1 MKMNLSKEKNQNNP
15 KITVGIPVFNGEK
28 SIRRALDSVLSQT
41 FLDFELVIS
50 DNASTDSTP
59 LICQEYK
66 RNDKRINLNLI
77 ITCAR
82 SLESETKNEISK
94 ILDELG
100 DQEPE
105 ILNVGMRGILMA
117 NTIIEPSK
125 IIDYVKNKMIEEPW
139 LIRYCLRIIPIQM
152 ITETEIDKIKQNVI
166 KLKDTIQ
173 KNDSYRITIEKR
185 NTDISSTE
193 IITEIA
199 KIFPNKVSLNQPDW
213 IVLIEILGN
222 DTGISILKDDEL
234 FSLDKAKR
242 MSD

>member
-1 MKMNLSKEKNQNNP
+1 
-15 KITVGIPVFNGEK
+15 
-28 SIRRALDSVLSQT
+28 
-41 FLDFELVIS
+41 
-50 DNASTDSTP
+50 
-59 LICQEYK
+59 
-66 RNDKRINLNLI
+66 LNLI

-105 ILNVGMRGILMA
+105 ILNVGMRGILMV
-117 NTIIEPSK
+117 NTIIETSK
-125 IIDYVKNKMIEEPW
+125 IMDYVKNKVIEEPW

-185 NTDISSTE
+185 NTSISSNE

-213 IVLIEILGN
+213 IILIEILGN
-222 DTGISILKDDEL
+222 KTGISILKNDEM

>member
-1 MKMNLSKEKNQNNP
+1 
-15 KITVGIPVFNGEK
+15 
-28 SIRRALDSVLSQT
+28 
-41 FLDFELVIS
+41 
-50 DNASTDSTP
+50 
-59 LICQEYK
+59 
-66 RNDKRINLNLI
+66 LNLI

-105 ILNVGMRGILMA
+105 ILNVGMRGILMV
-117 NTIIEPSK
+117 NTVIEPSK

-199 KIFPNKVSLNQPDW
+199 NIFPNKVSLNQPDW

>member
-1 MKMNLSKEKNQNNP
+1 M
-15 KITVGIPVFNGEK
+15 
-28 SIRRALDSVLSQT
+28 
-41 FLDFELVIS
+41 
-50 DNASTDSTP
+50 
-59 LICQEYK
+59 
-66 RNDKRINLNLI
+66 NLI

-82 SLESETKNEISK
+82 NLESETKNEIRK

-105 ILNVGMRGILMA
+105 ILNVGMRGILMV

-125 IIDYVKNKMIEEPW
+125 IIDYVKNKIIEEPW
-139 LIRYCLRIIPIQM
+139 LIRYCLRIIPIQRM
-152 ITETEIDKIKQNVI
+152 TDTEIDKIKQNVI

-185 NTDISSTE
+185 NTSISSSE
-193 IITEIA
+193 IITEVA

-222 DTGISILKDDEL
+222 KTGISILKENEI

-242 MSD
+242 ASD

>member
-1 MKMNLSKEKNQNNP
+1 
-15 KITVGIPVFNGEK
+15 
-28 SIRRALDSVLSQT
+28 
-41 FLDFELVIS
+41 
-50 DNASTDSTP
+50 
-59 LICQEYK
+59 
-66 RNDKRINLNLI
+66 LNLI

-82 SLESETKNEISK
+82 SLESETKNEINK

-105 ILNVGMRGILMA
+105 ILNVGMRGILMV

-139 LIRYCLRIIPIQM
+139 FIRYCLRIIPIQM

-199 KIFPNKVSLNQPDW
+199 NIFPNKVSLNQPDW

>member
-1 MKMNLSKEKNQNNP
+1 
-15 KITVGIPVFNGEK
+15 
-28 SIRRALDSVLSQT
+28 
-41 FLDFELVIS
+41 
-50 DNASTDSTP
+50 
-59 LICQEYK
+59 
-66 RNDKRINLNLI
+66 LNLI

-82 SLESETKNEISK
+82 NLESETKNEIRK

-105 ILNVGMRGILMA
+105 ILNVGMRGILMV

-125 IIDYVKNKMIEEPW
+125 IIDWVKNKIIEEPW
-139 LIRYCLRIIPIQM
+139 LIRYCLRIIPIQR
-152 ITETEIDKIKQNVI
+152 ITDTEIDKIKQNVI
-166 KLKDTIQ
+166 KLNDTIQ

-185 NTDISSTE
+185 NTSISSNE

-213 IVLIEILGN
+213 IILIEILGN
-222 DTGISILKDDEL
+222 ETGISILKNDGM

>member
-1 MKMNLSKEKNQNNP
+1 M
-15 KITVGIPVFNGEK
+15 
-28 SIRRALDSVLSQT
+28 
-41 FLDFELVIS
+41 
-50 DNASTDSTP
+50 
-59 LICQEYK
+59 
-66 RNDKRINLNLI
+66 NLI

-82 SLESETKNEISK
+82 NLESETKNEIRK

-105 ILNVGMRGILMA
+105 ILNVGMRGILMV
-117 NTIIEPSK
+117 NTIIKPSK
-125 IIDYVKNKMIEEPW
+125 IIDWVKNKVIEEPW
-139 LIRYCLRIIPIQM
+139 LIRYCLRIIPIQSM
-152 ITETEIDKIKQNVI
+152 TETEIGKITQNVI

-185 NTDISSTE
+185 NTSISSSE
-193 IITEIA
+193 IITEVA

-213 IVLIEILGN
+213 IVLIEIIGN
-222 DTGISILKDDEL
+222 ETGISILKNDEL

>member
-1 MKMNLSKEKNQNNP
+1 
-15 KITVGIPVFNGEK
+15 
-28 SIRRALDSVLSQT
+28 
-41 FLDFELVIS
+41 
-50 DNASTDSTP
+50 
-59 LICQEYK
+59 
-66 RNDKRINLNLI
+66 LNLI

-82 SLESETKNEISK
+82 SLESETKNEINK

-105 ILNVGMRGILMA
+105 ILNVGMRGILMV

-199 KIFPNKVSLNQPDW
+199 NIFPNKVSLNQPDW

>member
-1 MKMNLSKEKNQNNP
+1 
-15 KITVGIPVFNGEK
+15 
-28 SIRRALDSVLSQT
+28 
-41 FLDFELVIS
+41 
-50 DNASTDSTP
+50 
-59 LICQEYK
+59 
-66 RNDKRINLNLI
+66 LNLI

-82 SLESETKNEISK
+82 NLESETKNEIRK

-105 ILNVGMRGILMA
+105 ILNVGMRGILMV

-125 IIDYVKNKMIEEPW
+125 IIDWVKNKIIEEPW
-139 LIRYCLRIIPIQM
+139 LIRYCLRIIPIQRM
-152 ITETEIDKIKQNVI
+152 TETEIDKIKQNVI

-185 NTDISSTE
+185 NTSISSNE

-213 IVLIEILGN
+213 IILIEILGN
-222 DTGISILKDDEL
+222 ETGISILKNDGM

>member
-1 MKMNLSKEKNQNNP
+1 M
-15 KITVGIPVFNGEK
+15 
-28 SIRRALDSVLSQT
+28 
-41 FLDFELVIS
+41 
-50 DNASTDSTP
+50 
-59 LICQEYK
+59 
-66 RNDKRINLNLI
+66 NLI

-105 ILNVGMRGILMA
+105 ILNVGMRGILIV
-117 NTIIEPSK
+117 NTIIKPSK
-125 IIDYVKNKMIEEPW
+125 IIAWVKNKIIEEPW

>member
-1 MKMNLSKEKNQNNP
+1 
-15 KITVGIPVFNGEK
+15 
-28 SIRRALDSVLSQT
+28 
-41 FLDFELVIS
+41 
-50 DNASTDSTP
+50 
-59 LICQEYK
+59 
-66 RNDKRINLNLI
+66 LNLI

-82 SLESETKNEISK
+82 NLESETKNEIKK
-94 ILDELG
+94 IFDELG
-100 DQEPE
+100 EQEPE
-105 ILNVGMRGILMA
+105 ILNVGMRGILMV

-139 LIRYCLRIIPIQM
+139 LIRYCLRIIPIQI

-185 NTDISSTE
+185 NTSISSNE

-213 IVLIEILGN
+213 IILIEILGN
-222 DTGISILKDDEL
+222 ETGISILKNDGM

>member
-1 MKMNLSKEKNQNNP
+1 
-15 KITVGIPVFNGEK
+15 
-28 SIRRALDSVLSQT
+28 
-41 FLDFELVIS
+41 
-50 DNASTDSTP
+50 
-59 LICQEYK
+59 
-66 RNDKRINLNLI
+66 LNLI

-82 SLESETKNEISK
+82 NLESETKNEIRK

-105 ILNVGMRGILMA
+105 ILNVGMRGILMV

-125 IIDYVKNKMIEEPW
+125 IIDWVKNKIVEEPW
-139 LIRYCLRIIPIQM
+139 LIRYCLRIIPIQR
-152 ITETEIDKIKQNVI
+152 ITDTEIDKIKQNVI

-185 NTDISSTE
+185 NTSISSNE
-193 IITEIA
+193 IITEVA
-199 KIFPNKVSLNQPDW
+199 EIFPNKVSLNQPDW
-213 IVLIEILGN
+213 IILIEIIGN
-222 DTGISILKDDEL
+222 ETGISILKNDEL